1 MPAATYTT
9 AGSTDDTTDDPAD
22 TVADDTA
29 GTTAATGDT
38 VSTAPS
44 TTIDPQFVFERPAGL
59 DFTKVESPFAP
70 TPCPDDQPVHAC
82 IWLPLV
88 PDDPG
93 TGDLSVYYFTSG
105 FAPELEPAGLHL
117 HFYLDTAVGGDE
129 RKAGSEVSGG
139 TWKEWDGPYPFSTFG
154 GQNGRT
160 GFSMAD
166 LQASGARQVCVIVA
180 DADQRA
186 LPGTG
191 KNFEQFRADDMD
203 CRQYAQYQTG
213 GKSADQA
220 AVDAAQSSAYGSQR
234 QYDNAYIQCMYA
246 KGHQVPVPQGQFRS
260 GRYSSGAPATGS
272 YAPPPPP
279 DAPPPASASSH
290 SPCRRL

>member
-1 MPAATYTT
+1 MKSRHVLLVAALPILAL
-9 AGSTDDTTDDPAD
+9 AGCA
-22 TVADDTA
+22 V
-29 GTTAATGDT
+29 
-38 VSTAPS
+38 
-44 TTIDPQFVFERPAGL
+44 
-59 DFTKVESPFAP
+59 AP
-70 TPCPDDQPVHAC
+70 TGP
-82 IWLPLV
+82 
-88 PDDPG
+88 
-93 TGDLSVYYFTSG
+93 
-105 FAPELEPAGLHL
+105 
-117 HFYLDTAVGGDE
+117 TA
-129 RKAGSEVSGG
+129 
-139 TWKEWDGPYPFSTFG
+139 
-154 GQNGRT
+154 
-160 GFSMAD
+160 M
-166 LQASGARQVCVIVA
+166 
-180 DADQRA
+180 A

-279 DAPPPASASSH
+279 DAPPP
-290 SPCRRL
+290 R